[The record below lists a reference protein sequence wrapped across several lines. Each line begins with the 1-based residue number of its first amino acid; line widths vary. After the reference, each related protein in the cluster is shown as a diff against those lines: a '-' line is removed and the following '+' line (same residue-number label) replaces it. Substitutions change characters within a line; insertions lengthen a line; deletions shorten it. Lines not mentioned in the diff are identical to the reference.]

1 MHPSVG
7 RPSLLRSFLI
17 YCTRCISTRARLHT
31 GCVTRTQAPEI
42 TLAAVDE
49 VTRQRCVRII
59 QAASAKGIS
68 PSLHSIASSVALTSD
83 MFSMKSA
90 AAVAAVLAAL
100 RLTMNDPSLEI
111 HFLLFK
117 HFQFDPAELKA
128 VGFDAAT
135 LKAAGFAAAQIM
147 LLYGLDLAG
156 LLRLRYDAE
165 ALNAIGVSTA
175 ELINGCY
182 PEKTE
187 VSMHHAR
194 ARATAAQAPTRCR
207 ICFIEDD
214 LSSILMRPQRVGSY
228 VYATLHAHD
237 VNDGTVVYDGSKR
250 VEVPSGW
257 VIAPNEPDVR
267 QICAQYKWQSTALVL
282 DDGSVNCTAGNAG
295 GRSWF

>member
-1 MHPSVG
+1 
-7 RPSLLRSFLI
+7 
-17 YCTRCISTRARLHT
+17 
-31 GCVTRTQAPEI
+31 
-42 TLAAVDE
+42 
-49 VTRQRCVRII
+49 VRII

-100 RLTMNDPSLEI
+100 RLTVNDPSLEI

-156 LLRLRYDAE
+156 LLSLRYDVE
-165 ALNAIGVSTA
+165 ALNAAGFSTA

-187 VSMHHAR
+187 VSSMHHAH
-194 ARATAAQAPTRCR
+194 ARATAAHAHTRSR

-214 LSSILMRPQRVGSY
+214 LPSPLMCPQRVGSY

-267 QICAQYKWQSTALVL
+267 QICAQYKWQSIALVL